1 MEHREQT
8 DFRNFGEPAR
18 LLYIYLLLMLVGFF
32 FFLEDFEILGDIK
45 EI

>member
-8 DFRNFGEPAR
+8 DFRNFGETAR

-32 FFLEDFEILGDIK
+32 LEDFEILGDIQ